1 MKVEPRV
8 HSLPAIPPSDPAPP
22 RPFGHWIARLSPSW
36 RLSLTVTALTR
47 VLFFTT
53 AYAAQRLLAEV
64 TGLPERGVFKIWA
77 RFDAVHLIS
86 VARHGYSGPHTDPH
100 ASVFFPLYPLLI
112 RALMF
117 VNLSP
122 LAAGLLISTVAS
134 CFAFHF
140 VFKLAE
146 ERLGEEAAA
155 KAVLYLAF
163 FPAALFLVAPYVESL
178 FLAGASA
185 AFFYAR
191 RGRWGAATLGIAVA
205 TASRAVGIFL
215 VLGLIAELLR
225 QGSLSRTRI
234 FAAGRWLLIGS
245 LPLVAFIGYLW
256 QLHGT
261 PLAFLHDQTS
271 GWQREFVGPLVS
283 LQNTLSMLEIKQYPP
298 GWVMTIWGELAAALI
313 GLALF
318 TWTIAKKEWGYAVYV
333 GTTLA
338 ALLTSTWYYSLPRLL
353 LALFPLPIMIAEFS
367 AGHRARHDWIL
378 ITSAGL
384 ATLGVIIFTSG
395 LWFY

>member
-1 MKVEPRV
+1 MKTEPRV
-8 HSLPAIPPSDPAPP
+8 DSPGPANPREPAQMAP
-22 RPFGHWIARLSPSW
+22 GHWLTRLSPSW
-36 RLSLTVTALTR
+36 RLALTVTVLTR
-47 VLFFTT
+47 VIFFTT
-53 AYAAQRLLAEV
+53 AYAAQRLLAEAN
-64 TGLPERGVFKIWA
+64 GLPERGVFKIWA
-77 RFDAVHLIS
+77 RFDAVHLIR
-86 VARHGYSGPHTDPH
+86 VATGGYAGPHTDPH

-117 VNLSP
+117 LHISP
-122 LAAGLLISTVAS
+122 LVAGLLISTVAS
-134 CFAFHF
+134 CIAFHF
-140 VFKLAE
+140 VFKLAA
-146 ERLGEEAAA
+146 ERLGEEGAAN
-155 KAVLYLAF
+155 AVLYLAF

-191 RGRWGAATLGIAVA
+191 RGRWGAATIWIAVA
-205 TASRAVGIFL
+205 TASRAVGVFL
-215 VLGLIAELLR
+215 LLGLFAELLR
-225 QGSLSRTRI
+225 QGNLSRARI
-234 FAAGRWLLIGS
+234 LAAGRSLLLGS
-245 LPLVAFIGYLW
+245 VPLVGFMVYLW
-256 QLHGT
+256 HLHGT
-261 PLAFLHDQTS
+261 PFAFLHDQSS
-271 GWQREFVGPLVS
+271 GWERQFVGPLVS
-283 LQNTLSMLEIKQYPP
+283 LQNTLSMLEVKQYPA
-298 GWVMTIWGELAAALI
+298 GWVMTIWGELAAALV

-367 AGHRARHDWIL
+367 IGHKARHDWIL

-384 ATLGVIIFTSG
+384 ATLGVIVFTSG